1 MIVNFAR
8 TEAENNQANSQLSA
22 LLMRMGGAAAHQIDL
37 YGLPSG
43 LEHPKL
49 ITLCVILQEVAIN
62 DNFAKMTEALYVA
75 EQSARQAVEMRSR
88 VQRELAAKE
97 KEKKDRELRELAI
110 KARMDRLGG
119 SGAAPGAPNPSLAA
133 REAGAVLPPPLS
145 GGSRHMDVEVRSLCM
160 PSAACF

>member
-1 MIVNFAR
+1 MRVSLAR
-8 TEAENNQANSQLSA
+8 WCCCSQKQWAVMES
-22 LLMRMGGAAAHQIDL
+22 
-37 YGLPSG
+37 
-43 LEHPKL
+43 
-49 ITLCVILQEVAIN
+49 CVQEVAIN

-119 SGAAPGAPNPSLAA
+119 SAAANPSLAA
-133 REAGAVLPPPLS
+133 RAAGDVAPPPPS
-145 GGSRHMDVEVRSLCM
+145 VPSRHVEVPHFLARTTTVSGLCWPPQGM
-160 PSAACF
+160 LGR